1 MRMTIAIRVFGA
13 LLLFGAAAVASSDAR
28 QARDAAKAWQQLATL
43 DYDEAAAERPAA
55 GILAPATGS
64 SADAARLS
72 ATVAYWLGRYD
83 DLVERQGGAT
93 DPEVLFAAANAAFR
107 AARRGQGVGPDA
119 ARQLDEVVRAYT
131 RVLRTAPQHAD
142 AAYNLEYV
150 ARLQNRLAGMKPVPA
165 RDRDAPRAAGP
176 IQTTDLPGGPSVHG
190 LPGGPPPEM
199 KTDEFEVLTPR
210 GFEERETDPGQA
222 PGSRIR
228 RKG

>member
-1 MRMTIAIRVFGA
+1 MILGYSSLYAADATERA
-13 LLLFGAAAVASSDAR
+13 LPDPSSARRLLMDLRPDIPAR
-28 QARDAAKAWQQLATL
+28 I
-43 DYDEAAAERPAA
+43 EAMVER
-55 GILAPATGS
+55 ATG
-64 SADAARLS
+64 
-72 ATVAYWLGRYD
+72 
-83 DLVERQGGAT
+83 
-93 DPEVLFAAANAAFR
+93 
-107 AARRGQGVGPDA
+107 GQGS
-119 ARQLDEVVRAYT
+119 
-131 RVLRTAPQHAD
+131 PQHAD